1 MSMPL
6 GLTRKLLKRKEE
18 KSFLERQKEESDQVL
33 ERILK
38 QWSSQASLHISSTDV
53 IMCLNCFTKP
63 HSTST
68 DIVPWWSVNTKIMAM
83 GGISNLLL

>member
-1 MSMPL
+1 MSRMSMPL

-38 QWSSQASLHISSTDV
+38 Q
-53 IMCLNCFTKP
+53 
-63 HSTST
+63 
-68 DIVPWWSVNTKIMAM
+68 
-83 GGISNLLL
+83 